1 MKPALWLA
9 GSHRWASPSRPQSST
24 LPVGNR
30 CTWIPTTGVVINGP
44 QRPWVAYEFGP
55 EGPKVAGMV
64 RAATTVWEQVPV
76 PEHGLSQPEK
86 TKPGAGVAV
95 SVTTVE
101 AGYLAEQPVAAG
113 VPLVIAQSM
122 AGVSPA

>member
-1 MKPALWLA
+1 M
-9 GSHRWASPSRPQSST
+9 SPSHPQD
-24 LPVGNR
+24 
-30 CTWIPTTGVVINGP
+30 
-44 QRPWVAYEFGP
+44 P
-55 EGPKVAGMV
+55 ERGFQTFDP
-64 RAATTVWEQVPV
+64 QVPA

-101 AGYLAEQPVAAG
+101 AGYLAEQPAAAG